1 MFSLLIQKP
10 DHCKLI
16 REFKFVE
23 KENKQAGKSQGKNA
37 SDCNK
42 LSPTVRVK

>member
-23 KENKQAGKSQGKNA
+23 KENKQAGKSRAKMHP
-37 SDCNK
+37 DCDK